1 MTFEHVPLLPTLRAR
16 WRQVLLTWAVI
27 VAAVAGI
34 TLALP
39 PRYEATATVLAD
51 VGGNDPIRGQAVFKP
66 AGAVSTH
73 LATQVDII
81 KSEEV
86 ALAVLRRLGLH
97 EQGEWQELWRK
108 ETEGQGDFES
118 WLAAKL
124 QRRLAVLPSRDSNVV
139 TLSYT
144 SPDPAFSTAV
154 VNAFVRSYIDVT
166 LRMQVGPAR
175 QFNAFFEERAK
186 PLREAL
192 ERAKARLSAYEK
204 QHKIVVAENEGSDV
218 ESTRLAELTSQ
229 LVTLQD
235 ELAYTANRRHQA
247 AESPGNVEELRKD
260 PEVLALT
267 TELAR
272 QEGKLTELRS
282 SFGDKHPAVME
293 AREAAKTL
301 RRHIDGAMR
310 RAAPSFD
317 TPLKVNQARLTEM
330 QKAIERQRQVVLE
343 RKSKRD
349 AAAALLRDVQN
360 AQRAYDAV
368 LDRASQTALEGA
380 NTTQSN
386 ISVLKLATIPLATP
400 LLAVNVLVAALIGL
414 LLGIARAIVAE
425 IRDRRVRTFDDITR
439 FLQQPL
445 LLALPDG
452 NANGARAARRSIE
465 TRQRLVSGRPR
476 LALRR

>member
-16 WRQVLLTWAVI
+16 WRQVLLTWAAVVAV
-27 VAAVAGI
+27 VAAA

-39 PRYEATATVLAD
+39 PRYEASASVVAE
-51 VGGNDPIRGQAVFKP
+51 VAGNDPIRGYGFKP

-73 LATQVDII
+73 IATQVDII

-86 ALAVLRRLGLH
+86 ALGALRLLKLH
-97 EQGEWQELWRK
+97 QKPEWREAWQQ
-108 ETEGQGDFES
+108 ETEGQGDFQS
-118 WLAAKL
+118 WVAAKL
-124 QRRLAVLPSRDSNVV
+124 QRRLAVQPSRDSNVL

-144 SPDPAFSTAV
+144 SPDPEFSTAV
-154 VNAFVRSYIDVT
+154 VNAFVTSYIDVT
-166 LRMQVGPAR
+166 LRLQVSPAR

-192 ERAKARLSAYEK
+192 ERAKARLTAYEK
-204 QHKIVVAENEGSDV
+204 EHRIVVAENDASDV
-218 ESTRLAELTSQ
+218 ENTRLAELTSQ

-235 ELAYTANRRHQA
+235 ELTYTANRRRQA
-247 AESPGNVEELRKD
+247 AEAPGNVDELRKD

-267 TELAR
+267 GELAR
-272 QEGKLTELRS
+272 QEGKLTELRA
-282 SFGDKHPAVME
+282 SFGDKHPAVAE
-293 AREAAKTL
+293 AREASKTL
-301 RRHIDGAMR
+301 RQRIDAAMR

-349 AAAALLRDVQN
+349 AAAALVRDVQN

-386 ISVLKLATIPLATP
+386 ISVLKSATIPLASP
-400 LLAVNVLVAALIGL
+400 VLLMNVSVALLIGL
-414 LLGIARAIVAE
+414 LFGIARAILAE
-425 IRDRRVRTFDDITR
+425 IRDRRIRTFDDITR

-452 NANGARAARRSIE
+452 NAQAARGARRSLE
-465 TRQRLVSGRPR
+465 ARHRLVSGKPR
-476 LALRR
+476 LALR